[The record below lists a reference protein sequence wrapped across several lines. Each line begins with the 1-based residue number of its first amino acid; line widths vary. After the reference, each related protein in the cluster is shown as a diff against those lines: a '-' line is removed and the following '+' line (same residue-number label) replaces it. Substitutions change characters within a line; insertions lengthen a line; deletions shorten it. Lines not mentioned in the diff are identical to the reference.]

1 MSNVRQALIRQLLLY
16 ALFFPGLAYSA
27 DLPPL
32 QTTLIVVKPRQ
43 TAPDMALKDM
53 DGQTVSLAALRGK
66 VVVVNFWA
74 TWCPPCRR
82 EFPSMER
89 LRRQFTGKPLAVIA
103 VNEGESVEVIEGFI
117 SQLDIAPGFPIL
129 LDPEGDAMAFW
140 TVRGL
145 PTTFILDKRGRIAYR
160 AIGGREFD
168 HPEIAKTLGA
178 LTREK

>member
-1 MSNVRQALIRQLLLY
+1 MV
-16 ALFFPGLAYSA
+16 
-27 DLPPL
+27 
-32 QTTLIVVKPRQ
+32 
-43 TAPDMALKDM
+43 LKDI
-53 DGQTVSLAALRGK
+53 DGRTVSLAALKGK

-82 EFPSMER
+82 EFPSMEHLRKQFDKKR
-89 LRRQFTGKPLAVIA
+89 LVILA
-103 VNEGESVEVIEGFI
+103 VNEGESTEVIEAFT
-117 SQLDIAPGFPIL
+117 SQLDTTPNFPIL
-129 LDPEGDAMAFW
+129 LDPEGDAMAYW

-168 HPEIAKTLGA
+168 HPEIVKTLTA